1 MKSHLL
7 ASLVLLALC
16 AVSVRAASESA
27 ALDAL
32 MHYESGADATPLR
45 HYEQLVAQSVNDAAL
60 RKSVEAD
67 LVRVLAGDSTFE
79 AKRFACLNLAVIGTE
94 ASVPALAAWLK
105 PDETVGIACAAL
117 AQNPSPK
124 ATAEL
129 RKALGSTKGRAQAQ
143 VAHALGVRQDTKAV
157 AQLSQL
163 ASGSDLDAAEAA
175 IIALGKIG
183 TPAAIKVIDQLRE
196 GAWGFDEQAREE
208 ALNAGMN
215 ALRAKAEGDTNRA
228 EETAGKAV
236 ARISSLMGGL
246 VPKTPHADAI
256 AAASLQIADELVRRG
271 SRSKAAKIYE
281 ELVGWV
287 QPAGSTGAM
296 NIAPPLYV
304 RRAGLHGLLRLDQK
318 TSRQWIFKILR
329 SREAALKPV
338 AIAAIVEIRDA
349 DASKAFA
356 AELPKLEPHEQ
367 VLLIE
372 ALAQRSDAA
381 ARTAIQGQ
389 LGATEKS
396 VRLAAIQA
404 VGQDGD
410 AATVPVLARVLL
422 DAKDADELKAVELAL
437 ASLPAKADVDQA
449 LGAQLRN
456 RMAGPKAPIL
466 AAMVHRASPASVP
479 LFLAETASSDP
490 AMVRLAFQG
499 LSRTAA
505 AGDLPAVLKAL
516 GSLQTEAALDDA
528 QAAVGQLLRRVGTPA
543 GNATAVRDALKA
555 APGAAG
561 SRAYLPLLAMCPEA
575 EGLAV
580 VVATAGSSDTAT
592 RDIGL
597 RTLADWPE
605 ASAWDPLFA
614 VYEKATAETERVLAL
629 RGLARLLGEENAKP
643 DAQLIARY
651 RALLAGAKSDSD
663 RKLVLGPLASCAHPD
678 ALKLAV
684 EQLAQPGVRAEA
696 AQAVKSIAEAIK
708 PQHPQEAAAA
718 LKALQ

>member
-1 MKSHLL
+1 MKANLL
-7 ASLVLLALC
+7 SISAQTTRGSSLGVRWGETPSSPATKRLGLSPTRPRAFYAAICRAAAVLVAIAV
-16 AVSVRAASESA
+16 AVSCPARAASDSA

-45 HYEQLVAQSVNDAAL
+45 QYEQLVAQSVNDAAL

-94 ASVPALAAWLK
+94 ASVPALAALLK

-157 AQLSQL
+157 AQLNKL

-183 TPAAIKVIDQLRE
+183 TSGAQKTLAKLRQE
-196 GAWGFDEQAREE
+196 CPE
-208 ALNAGMN
+208 ALSRAVTEASLSLAETLAVKGSPRIAAGIYTELL
-215 ALRAKAEGDTNRA
+215 APTRPADIRRGAF
-228 EETAGKAV
+228 
-236 ARISSLMGGL
+236 GGL
-246 VPKTPHADAI
+246 V
-256 AAASLQIADELVRRG
+256 
-271 SRSKAAKIYE
+271 
-281 ELVGWV
+281 
-287 QPAGSTGAM
+287 
-296 NIAPPLYV
+296 
-304 RRAGLHGLLRLDQK
+304 RLDRDGGEKRIVETLQG
-318 TSRQWIFKILR
+318 SD
-329 SREAALKPV
+329 AALKPV
-338 AIAAIVEIRDA
+338 AIAAVPGLQSPG
-349 DASKAFA
+349 ASKAFA
-356 AELPKLEPHEQ
+356 AVLPKLEPDNQ
-367 VLLIE
+367 FLLVQ
-372 ALAQRSDAA
+372 ALA
-381 ARTAIQGQ
+381 AR
-389 LGATEKS
+389 
-396 VRLAAIQA
+396 
-404 VGQDGD
+404 GD
-410 AATVPVLARVLL
+410 ADARDAVVAQLTMRHELVRHGLMSALGSIGDASTVPVLAQATLT
-422 DAKDADELKAVELAL
+422 AKDASELKAIELAL
-437 ASLPAKADVDQA
+437 ASLKGGEAVDQA
-449 LGAQLRN
+449 LAAQLRN

-499 LSRTAA
+499 LSRAA
-505 AGDLPAVLKAL
+505 SAGDLPAVLKAL
-516 GSLQTEAALDDA
+516 GSLRAETALDDA
-528 QAAVGQLLRRVGTPA
+528 QASVGQLLRRVGTPA
-543 GNATAVRDALKA
+543 GNAAAVRDALKA

-561 SRAYLPLLAMCPEA
+561 SRAYLPLLAMCPDA

-580 VVATAGSSDTAT
+580 VQASASSSDAAT

-597 RTLADWPE
+597 RTLADWPD
-605 ASAWDPLFA
+605 AAAWDPLFA
-614 VYEKATAETERVLAL
+614 AYEKATVETERVLAL
-629 RGLARLLGEENAKP
+629 RGLARLLGEENARP

-651 RALLAGAKSDSD
+651 RALLAGAKGDND
-663 RKLVLGPLASCAHPD
+663 RKLVLGPLAGCAHPD

-696 AQAVKSIAEAIK
+696 AQAVKTIAEAIK
-708 PQHPQEAAAA
+708 PQHPQEAAEA
-718 LKALQ
+718 LKELQ

>member
-1 MKSHLL
+1 M
-7 ASLVLLALC
+7 AIAV
-16 AVSVRAASESA
+16 AVSCPVRAASESA
-27 ALDAL
+27 DLDAL

-67 LVRVLAGDSTFE
+67 LVRVLGGDSTFE

-94 ASVPALAAWLK
+94 ASVPALAALLK
-105 PDETVGIACAAL
+105 QGETVGIACAAL

-129 RKALGSTKGRAQAQ
+129 RKALGSLSGRAQAQ

-157 AQLSQL
+157 TQLNKL

-183 TPAAIKVIDQLRE
+183 TAGAQKTLAKLRQECPETLSRAVAEASLSLAETLAAKGSPRLAAGIYTELLAPARPADIRRGAFGGLVRLDRDGGEKRIVATLQGSDASLKPAAIAATVSV
-196 GAWGFDEQAREE
+196 
-208 ALNAGMN
+208 
-215 ALRAKAEGDTNRA
+215 KAD
-228 EETAGKAV
+228 
-236 ARISSLMGGL
+236 
-246 VPKTPHADAI
+246 
-256 AAASLQIADELVRRG
+256 
-271 SRSKAAKIYE
+271 
-281 ELVGWV
+281 
-287 QPAGSTGAM
+287 
-296 NIAPPLYV
+296 
-304 RRAGLHGLLRLDQK
+304 
-318 TSRQWIFKILR
+318 
-329 SREAALKPV
+329 
-338 AIAAIVEIRDA
+338 
-349 DASKAFA
+349 DASKKFA

-372 ALAQRSDAA
+372 ALAQHRDAA
-381 ARTAIQGQ
+381 ARAAIQGQ
-389 LGATEKS
+389 LGATDKS

-410 AATVPVLARVLL
+410 AAAVPVLARGLL
-422 DAKDADELKAVELAL
+422 EAKDADELKAVELAL

-456 RMAGPKAPIL
+456 RMAGPKSPIL

-499 LSRTAA
+499 LSRAAA

-516 GSLQTEAALDDA
+516 GSLRAEAALDDA

-543 GNATAVRDALKA
+543 GNAAAVRDALKA

-561 SRAYLPLLAMCPEA
+561 SRAYLPLLAMCPDA
-575 EGLAV
+575 EGLAF

-614 VYEKATAETERVLAL
+614 AYEKAAAETERVLAL

-651 RALLAGAKSDSD
+651 RALLAGAKNDND
-663 RKLVLGPLASCAHPD
+663 RKLVLGPLAGCAHPD

-684 EQLAQPGVRAEA
+684 EQLAQSGVRAEA

-708 PQHPQEAAAA
+708 PQHPQAAAEA
-718 LKALQ
+718 LKKLQ